1 MKDELL
7 CEIRYEADES
17 RQSPGRIRGTLITYE
32 KRAGDR
38 PEIVKA
44 GAFYWRDGGIIINDQ
59 HRRESAIVRATP
71 YLDGLDLRVDEP
83 LPDTQAGRDCATN
96 VRSGVLQGLSVEMAV
111 ESEGRRGG
119 LREIRRARLVRAGL
133 VDDPSYRDSRV
144 EVRGHAPYW
153 QLDREML
160 RWL

>member
-1 MKDELL
+1 MEELA
-7 CEIRYEADES
+7 CEIRYEIDDS
-17 RQSPGRIRGTLITYE
+17 RQSPGRLKGTLITYE
-32 KRAGDR
+32 RRAGDR
-38 PEIVKA
+38 PEIVA
-44 GAFYWRDGGIIINDQ
+44 RGAFHWRDGGIVINDQ

-71 YLDGLDLRVDEP
+71 FLDGDDLMIDTP
-83 LPDTQAGRDCATN
+83 LPDTQAGRDAATN
-96 VRSGVLQGLSVEMAV
+96 VRDGVLTGLSVEMAV

-133 VDDPSYRDSRV
+133 VDSPSYRDSKV
-144 EVRGHAPYW
+144 EVRAKGPYW

>member
-1 MKDELL
+1 MELIG
-7 CEIRYEADES
+7 CEVRYEIDDS
-17 RQSPGRIRGTLITYE
+17 RQSPGRLKGTLITYE
-32 KRAGDR
+32 RQAGDR
-38 PEIVKA
+38 KEIVA
-44 GAFYWRDGGIIINDQ
+44 RNAFYWRDGGIVINDQ

-71 YLDGLDLRVDEP
+71 YLQGDDLMVDEV
-83 LPDTQAGRDCATN
+83 LPDTQAGRDAATN
-96 VRSGVLQGLSVEMAV
+96 VRDGTLTGLSVEMAV

-133 VDDPSYRDSRV
+133 VDDPSYRDSKV
-144 EVRGHAPYW
+144 EVRTHGPYW